1 MRRREREQADVVNRG
16 ALRRGA
22 LAAAIAILVSVSS
35 SGEARA
41 DDASPSA
48 APPVQE
54 QVLTPPQAA
63 PPPGYYGGPGA
74 PAAGPKVLPWREG
87 EPVPPGYH
95 PETRVRKGL
104 VISGAIVFG
113 TVYLFTAIG
122 GGDAVYRGSS
132 GYAALFVPCAG
143 PFLTLATTRQD
154 SLETMGLVLDG
165 LVQITGAALLL
176 PGLLVPKTVLV
187 RDDVSKAFVLP
198 APMSFGPNSAGLG
211 LVGRF

>member
-1 MRRREREQADVVNRG
+1 MVNRG
-16 ALRRGA
+16 SWRRGS
-22 LAAAIAILVSVSS
+22 LAGAIAILVSVSS
-35 SGEARA
+35 SGQARA
-41 DDASPSA
+41 DDASPPA
-48 APPVQE
+48 APPMQE
-54 QVLTPPQAA
+54 QVLPPPQAA
-63 PPPGYYGGPGA
+63 PPPGYPGA

-87 EPVPPGYH
+87 QPVPPGYH

-113 TVYLFTAIG
+113 TVYLFTALG
-122 GGDAVYRGSS
+122 GADAVYRGSS
-132 GYAALFVPCAG
+132 GYAPLFVPCAG

-176 PGLLVPKTVLV
+176 PGLLVPRTVLV

-198 APMSFGPNSAGLG
+198 APMSFGPSSAGLG

>member
-1 MRRREREQADVVNRG
+1 MREREREQA
-16 ALRRGA
+16 ALGKRRPLQGGS
-22 LAAAIAILVSVSS
+22 LAAATGILVSLSAP
-35 SGEARA
+35 ARA
-41 DDASPSA
+41 EGDSPPPPPLMQA
-48 APPVQE
+48 QPPPAPQ
-54 QVLTPPQAA
+54 A
-63 PPPGYYGGPGA
+63 PPPPGF
-74 PAAGPKVLPWREG
+74 PGDTGAAAVGPKVIPWRDG

-122 GGDAVYRGSS
+122 GADAVYRGSS

-154 SLETMGLVLDG
+154 SLERVGLVLDG

-176 PGLLVPKTVLV
+176 PGLLVPRTVLV

>member
-1 MRRREREQADVVNRG
+1 MGNRLS
-16 ALRRGA
+16 LRRGS
-22 LAAAIAILVSVSS
+22 LAVAIGIIVSLA
-35 SGEARA
+35 GAGQARA
-41 DDASPSA
+41 DDA
-48 APPVQE
+48 PP
-54 QVLTPPQAA
+54 PA
-63 PPPGYYGGPGA
+63 PPPMQQQPLPAPQAPPPPGFHAA
-74 PAAGPKVLPWREG
+74 PGVAPAGPKVLPWREG
-87 EPVPPGYH
+87 EPVPPGYQ

-122 GGDAVYRGSS
+122 GADAVYRGSS
-132 GYAALFVPCAG
+132 GYAALFVPVAG

-154 SLETMGLVLDG
+154 DLETMALVLDG

-187 RDDVSKAFVLP
+187 RDDVGKAFVVP
-198 APMSFGPNSAGLG
+198 VPMSFGPSSAGLG

>member
-1 MRRREREQADVVNRG
+1 MGNRLS
-16 ALRRGA
+16 LRRGS
-22 LAAAIAILVSVSS
+22 LAVAIGIIVSLA
-35 SGEARA
+35 GAGQARA
-41 DDASPSA
+41 DDASP
-48 APPVQE
+48 P
-54 QVLTPPQAA
+54 A
-63 PPPGYYGGPGA
+63 PPPMAQQPLPAPQAPPPPGFHAA
-74 PAAGPKVLPWREG
+74 PGVAPAGPKVLPWREG

-122 GGDAVYRGSS
+122 GGDAVYRGSP
-132 GYAALFVPCAG
+132 GYAALFVPVAG

-154 SLETMGLVLDG
+154 DLETMALVLDG
-165 LVQITGAALLL
+165 LVQATGAALLL

-187 RDDVSKAFVLP
+187 RDDVGKAFVVP
-198 APMSFGPNSAGLG
+198 APMSFGPSSAGLG

>member
-1 MRRREREQADVVNRG
+1 MRERERKQADVPNRRSF
-16 ALRRGA
+16 RRGA
-22 LAAAIAILVSVSS
+22 LAAAMGILVSIFG
-35 SGEARA
+35 SGQAHA
-41 DDASPSA
+41 DEGSPP
-48 APPVQE
+48 APSPMQE
-54 QVLTPPQAA
+54 QPPTAPQAL
-63 PPPGYYGGPGA
+63 PPPGFHGGSGA

-122 GGDAVYRGSS
+122 GADAVYRGSP
-132 GYAALFVPCAG
+132 GYAALFVPCVG

-154 SLETMGLVLDG
+154 DLETMALVLDG

-176 PGLLVPKTVLV
+176 PGLFVPRSVLV
-187 RDDVSKAFVLP
+187 RDDVSKPFVLP
-198 APMSFGPNSAGLG
+198 APMSFGPSSAGLG

>member
-1 MRRREREQADVVNRG
+1 M
-16 ALRRGA
+16 
-22 LAAAIAILVSVSS
+22 AIAVS
-35 SGEARA
+35 GAGQARA
-41 DDASPSA
+41 DDASPPA
-48 APPVQE
+48 PPPVQG
-54 QVLTPPQAA
+54 QPPPAPQA
-63 PPPGYYGGPGA
+63 PPPPAFYGGPGA

-143 PFLTLATTRQD
+143 PFLTLATTQQD
-154 SLETMGLVLDG
+154 DLETMALVLDG
-165 LVQITGAALLL
+165 LVQVTGAALLL
-176 PGLLVPKTVLV
+176 PGLFVPKTVLV
-187 RDDVSKAFVLP
+187 RDDVSKPIVLP
-198 APMSFGPNSAGLG
+198 APMALGPSSAGLG

>member
-1 MRRREREQADVVNRG
+1 MRNRRSLQRG
-16 ALRRGA
+16 AI
-22 LAAAIAILVSVSS
+22 AAAIGILVST
-35 SGEARA
+35 SGAGQARA
-41 DDASPSA
+41 GDGSPP
-48 APPVQE
+48 APSLAQE
-54 QVLTPPQAA
+54 QPPPAPQA
-63 PPPGYYGGPGA
+63 PPPPGFHGGFA
-74 PAAGPKVLPWREG
+74 VPAAGPRVLPWREG

-122 GGDAVYRGSS
+122 GGDAVYRGSP

-154 SLETMGLVLDG
+154 DLETMALVLDG

-176 PGLLVPKTVLV
+176 PGLFVPRTVLV
-187 RDDVSKAFVLP
+187 RDDVSKPFVLP
-198 APMSFGPNSAGLG
+198 APVALGPSSAGLG

>member
-1 MRRREREQADVVNRG
+1 MLNRRS
-16 ALRRGA
+16 LRRGS

-35 SGEARA
+35 SGQARA
-41 DDASPSA
+41 DDAPPPA

-54 QVLTPPQAA
+54 QVLLPPQAA
-63 PPPGYYGGPGA
+63 PPPGYYADPGA
-74 PAAGPKVLPWREG
+74 PAAGPKVLPWSEG
-87 EPVPPGYH
+87 EPVPLGYH
-95 PETRVRKGL
+95 REKRVRKGL

-122 GGDAVYRGSS
+122 GADAVYRGSS

-143 PFLTLATTRQD
+143 PFLTLATTQQH
-154 SLETMGLVLDG
+154 SLERVGLVVDG

-187 RDDVSKAFVLP
+187 RHDVSKAFVLP
-198 APMSFGPNSAGLG
+198 APMSFGPDSAGLG

>member
-1 MRRREREQADVVNRG
+1 MRECKRETAEVGNRRSLHRG
-16 ALRRGA
+16 AFAAVAA
-22 LAAAIAILVSVSS
+22 LIVSF
-35 SGEARA
+35 SGQARA
-41 DDASPSA
+41 DDDSPRPP
-48 APPVQE
+48 PPVQA
-54 QVLTPPQAA
+54 QPPPAPQA
-63 PPPGYYGGPGA
+63 PPPADLHGDPGA
-74 PAAGPKVLPWREG
+74 PAVGPKVLPWREG

-95 PETRVRKGL
+95 PDTRVRKGL

-122 GGDAVYRGSS
+122 GADAVYRGSS

-154 SLETMGLVLDG
+154 SLERMGLVLDG
-165 LVQITGAALLL
+165 LVQVTGVALLL
-176 PGLLVPKTVLV
+176 PGLLVPRTVLV

-198 APMSFGPNSAGLG
+198 APMSFGPSSAGLG

>member
-1 MRRREREQADVVNRG
+1 M
-16 ALRRGA
+16 
-22 LAAAIAILVSVSS
+22 LVSVFHFGP
-35 SGEARA
+35 GEARA
-41 DDASPSA
+41 DDAPPPA
-48 APPVQE
+48 APPVPAQP
-54 QVLTPPQAA
+54 LPAPQAA
-63 PPPGYYGGPGA
+63 PPPGYYAGPGA

-95 PETRVRKGL
+95 PEARVRKGL

-122 GGDAVYRGSS
+122 GADAVYRGSS

-154 SLETMGLVLDG
+154 DLETMALVLDG

-187 RDDVSKAFVLP
+187 RNDVGKPFVLP
-198 APMSFGPNSAGLG
+198 TPMSFGPSSAGLG